1 MNTQEAAEILR
12 ALADGVDPFTGE
24 IFPDD
29 SPYQKPQVIR
39 ALFLALSVMEGVPK
53 GRKVKRV
60 LPENAGKPWEQA
72 EDELLSTEFDAGT
85 PVDEI
90 ARRHKRT
97 EGAIRARLVRI
108 GKITERSLA
117 DSVLASIR
125 QRKTT
130 GAS

>member
-1 MNTQEAAEILR
+1 M
-12 ALADGVDPFTGE
+12 DPFTGE

>member
-60 LPENAGKPWEQA
+60 LPENAVKPWEQA